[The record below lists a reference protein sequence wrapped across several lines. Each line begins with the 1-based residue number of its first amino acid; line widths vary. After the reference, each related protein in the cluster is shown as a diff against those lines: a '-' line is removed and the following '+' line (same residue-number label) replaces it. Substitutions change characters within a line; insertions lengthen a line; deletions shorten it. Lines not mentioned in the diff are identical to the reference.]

1 MLIKRPRLFES
12 IEMSVLQTP
21 VTALLGPRQCGK
33 TTISRMFSKGKEA
46 LYFDLEDPIDFLRLS
61 DSPMITLEQAK
72 GLIIIDEI
80 QRAPQLFS
88 VLRVLSDRRDY
99 TSRFLILGSASPQ
112 LIRQASESLAG
123 RIAFIDM
130 AGFTLEETGNN
141 HLQTLWLRGGFPRS
155 YLAVSEQSSFQ
166 WRQDFIRTFLER
178 DIPQLGIS
186 IPAESLRRFWTMLSH
201 YHGQVWNGSEFARSI
216 GATEPTAR
224 RYLDILSG
232 AFVVRQL
239 QPWFENIKKRQIK
252 SPKVY
257 ISDSGLLH
265 ALLQL
270 EGNNILSHPKLGASW
285 EGFIIGQLIGI
296 MKVPCYFW
304 GTYAGAE
311 LDMFTV
317 HKGKRIGVEIKYTD
331 APGITKSIMVS
342 LNDLLLDHLYI
353 IYPGQKSYRLSEK
366 VEVIPAKYIYDH
378 FSDKKS
384 Q

>member
-1 MLIKRPRLFES
+1 MIMLLKRQRLFES
-12 IEMSVLQTP
+12 IERSLSQAP

-33 TTISRMFSKGKEA
+33 TTISRMVSKGKEA

-61 DSPMITLEQAK
+61 GSPKITLEQVK

-80 QRAPQLFS
+80 QRAPQLFPI
-88 VLRVLSDRRDY
+88 LRVLIDREEPP
-99 TSRFLILGSASPQ
+99 SHFLILGSASPQ
-112 LIRQASESLAG
+112 LIRHASESLAG

-130 AGFTLEETGNN
+130 AGFTLEETGSE

-155 YLAVSEQSSFQ
+155 YLAVSEKSSFQ

-239 QPWFENIKKRQIK
+239 QPWFENIKKRQVK

-270 EGNNILSHPKLGASW
+270 EGDNILSHPKLGASW
-285 EGFIIGQLIGI
+285 EGFIIGQLTGI
-296 MKVPCYFW
+296 IKAPCYFW

-317 HKGKRIGVEIKYTD
+317 LKGKRKGVVGCGRE
-331 APGITKSIMVS
+331 GIV
-342 LNDLLLDHLYI
+342 
-353 IYPGQKSYRLSEK
+353 
-366 VEVIPAKYIYDH
+366 
-378 FSDKKS
+378 
-384 Q
+384 

>member
-1 MLIKRPRLFES
+1 MRPS
-12 IEMSVLQTP
+12 GT
-21 VTALLGPRQCGK
+21 
-33 TTISRMFSKGKEA
+33 
-46 LYFDLEDPIDFLRLS
+46 
-61 DSPMITLEQAK
+61 
-72 GLIIIDEI
+72 
-80 QRAPQLFS
+80 
-88 VLRVLSDRRDY
+88 
-99 TSRFLILGSASPQ
+99 GS
-112 LIRQASESLAG
+112 EK
-123 RIAFIDM
+123 
-130 AGFTLEETGNN
+130 
-141 HLQTLWLRGGFPRS
+141 
-155 YLAVSEQSSFQ
+155 SSFQ

-239 QPWFENIKKRQIK
+239 QPWFENIKKRQVK

-270 EGNNILSHPKLGASW
+270 EGDNILSHPKLGASW
-285 EGFIIGQLIGI
+285 EGFISGQLTGI
-296 MKVPCYFW
+296 IKAPCYFW

-317 HKGKRIGVEIKYTD
+317 LKGKRIGVEIKYTD
-331 APGITKSIMVS
+331 APRITKSILVS
-342 LNDLLLDHLYI
+342 LKDLMLDHLYI

-366 VEVIPAKYIYDH
+366 AEVVPAKDIYDR
-378 FSDKKS
+378 FSE
-384 Q
+384 

>member
-1 MLIKRPRLFES
+1 MLLERQRLLWT
-12 IEMSVLQTP
+12 IEKSVMNSP

-33 TTISRMFSKGKEA
+33 TTISRMVCKEKKA
-46 LYFDLEDPIDFLRLS
+46 LFFDLEDPVDLQRLT
-61 DSPMITLEQAK
+61 DSPMITLEEAK

-80 QRAPQLFS
+80 QRAPHLFPI
-88 VLRVLSDRRDY
+88 LRVLIDRDD
-99 TSRFLILGSASPQ
+99 SPSNFLILGSASPH
-112 LIRQASESLAG
+112 LIRHASESLAG

-130 AGFTLEETGNN
+130 AGFTLEETGSEQI
-141 HLQTLWLRGGFPRS
+141 QTLWHRGGFPRS
-155 YLAVSEQSSFQ
+155 YLAESEHSSFK

-239 QPWFENIKKRQIK
+239 QPWFENIKKRQVK

-270 EGNNILSHPKLGASW
+270 EGKNILNHPKLGASW

-296 MKVPCYFW
+296 VKAPCYFW
-304 GTYAGAE
+304 STYSGAE

-317 HKGKRIGVEIKYTD
+317 LHGKRVGIEIKYTD
-331 APGITKSIMVS
+331 APGITRSMMSS
-342 LNDLLLDHLYI
+342 LNDLNLDHLYI
-353 IYPGQKSYRLSEK
+353 ICPGQKSYRLSEK
-366 VEVIPAKYIYDH
+366 AEVVSAKNIYDR
-378 FSDKKS
+378 FSE
-384 Q
+384 